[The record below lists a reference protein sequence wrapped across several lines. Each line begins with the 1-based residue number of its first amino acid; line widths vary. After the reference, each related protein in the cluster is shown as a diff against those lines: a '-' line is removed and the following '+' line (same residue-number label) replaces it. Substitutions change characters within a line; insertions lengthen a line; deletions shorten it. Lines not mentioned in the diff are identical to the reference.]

1 MSCTEEP
8 GHMWQ
13 DTPMS
18 CNEDDQ
24 VLRRM
29 ERSRSPQLPMHSRLW
44 VPEIGVSGHKGP
56 EIGVSGHKAPEIG
69 VCGTWG
75 RTVQSHR
82 SGTDD
87 G

>member
-44 VPEIGVSGHKGP
+44 VPEIGVSGHKGTGDRSLRP
-56 EIGVSGHKAPEIG
+56 QGSGD
-69 VCGTWG
+69 
-75 RTVQSHR
+75 R
-82 SGTDD
+82 SLRHMGQYSAITSEWY
-87 G
+87 